1 MIPMKFPCSQ
11 ALSLLLFLVAACFP
25 QHPTQAGT
33 IVQFR
38 TAIGEVEVELYDDEK
53 PITTTN
59 FLRYV
64 VDGAFTNTFMHRA
77 VRNFVFQGG
86 GFGVRNLGQTN
97 EELFAIE
104 TRAAIT
110 NEFNVGPFRSNVR
123 GTLAMAK
130 GSSPNSATSQFFFNL
145 TNNSVALDNPANSGG
160 FTVFGRVIGSEATL
174 DAWNSFQPLF
184 TNNPPAGFTNLIVNL
199 SGGNPF
205 SPFREVPLYNLATA
219 TNGSRFASLSD
230 LVFVDVTLL
239 RVKVTRTPDGQAE
252 IRWNRLAGRTNTV
265 EFTTGFPPVWEILTN
280 LPPDALGDPRVTDP
294 TADTNRFYRVR
305 ATY

>member
-1 MIPMKFPCSQ
+1 MKPLLIQ
-11 ALSLLLFLVAACFP
+11 ALRLLLFLMPAWLPF
-25 QHPTQAGT
+25 HSTQAGT

-64 VDGAFTNTFMHRA
+64 VDGAYTNTFMHRA
-77 VRNFVFQGG
+77 VRNFVLQGG
-86 GFGVRNLGQTN
+86 GFGVTNLGRTN
-97 EELFAIE
+97 EAIVSIE
-104 TRAAIT
+104 TRNPIT

-123 GTLAMAK
+123 GTIAMAK
-130 GSSPNSATSQFFFNL
+130 GSSPDSANSQFFFNL
-145 TNNSVALDNPANSGG
+145 TNNSVALDSPANSGG
-160 FTVFGRVIGSEATL
+160 FTVFGRVIGSETTL
-174 DAWNSFQPLF
+174 DAWNAFQPLF
-184 TNNPPAGFTNLIVNL
+184 TNNPPPGVTNLIVNL

-230 LVFVDVTLL
+230 LVFVDITLL
-239 RVKVTRTPDGQAE
+239 RVKVTRTPDGHAE

-265 EFTTGFPPVWEILTN
+265 EFTTTFPPFWETLTN
-280 LPPDALGDPRVTDP
+280 LPPDALADPRVIDP

>member
-1 MIPMKFPCSQ
+1 MNSRVIQ
-11 ALSLLLFLVAACFP
+11 ALRLLLFLLPAWLPFHA
-25 QHPTQAGT
+25 TQAGT

-64 VDGAFTNTFMHRA
+64 ADGAYENSFMHRA

-86 GFGVRNLGQTN
+86 GFGVTNLGKTN
-97 EELFAIE
+97 EQLVSIQTREAIV
-104 TRAAIT
+104 

-123 GTLAMAK
+123 GTIAMAK

-160 FTVFGRVIGSEATL
+160 FTVFGRVIGSDATL
-174 DAWNSFQPLF
+174 DLWNAFQPLL
-184 TNNPPAGFTNLIVNL
+184 TTNPPSGFTNMIINL

-205 SPFREVPLYNLATA
+205 SPFREVPLYRLATA
-219 TNGSRFASLSD
+219 TNGARFASLSD
-230 LVFVDVTLL
+230 VVFVDITLL
-239 RVKVTRTPDGQAE
+239 GVKVTRGTNGQAE

-265 EFTTGFPPVWEILTN
+265 EYTTGFPPVWETLTN
-280 LPPDALGDPRVTDP
+280 LPPEALGDPLVTDP
-294 TADTNRFYRVR
+294 TSDTNRFYRVR